1 MKKGNYPTDLRTLF
15 EQVDEEAYY
24 SKNDGKKPLIGI
36 TTYAKEGASCVANL
50 YVNAVIKA
58 GGCPIL
64 IPSCDDVSLLSGIVS
79 RLDGLL
85 LTGGGDIS
93 PLFLGEEPRPELQ
106 DVDLSRD
113 CWEIAVLR
121 MASLRQIP
129 IFGICRGHQ
138 LINAVFGGKNYQ
150 DIPSQHAGDV
160 IQHSQKQPRE
170 FVSHTVMVKSGTLLA
185 SLIGE
190 GRVAVNSIH
199 HQGVEK
205 VAPGFIESAVAPDG
219 VNEGIESETASIFSV
234 QWHPEGLVGGGNE
247 KMLSLF
253 RHLVEEAEIYA
264 RAKDFHFRHVSLDSH
279 CDTAMFFPEKI
290 DIGVRDIRLKVD
302 LPKMVDGKID
312 AECMVAYLPQKD
324 RDAAALCVATQQ
336 ADAILK
342 ELKRQ
347 ISLHPDKVGLALS
360 EKDLVDLKQK
370 GKKAVFLGIENG
382 YAIGKDIENLSR
394 FRDQGVVYM
403 ALCHNKNND
412 ICDSAGDMPEHHGL
426 SDFGKEVVKEM
437 NRIGMMVDLSHASEK
452 SFYDALEVS
461 ALPIIASHSSCRA
474 ICDHRRN
481 LTDEQI
487 IALSRKG
494 GVVQIC
500 LYSDFLSATGNA
512 DVKCIVDHIN
522 HVVELVGVDYV
533 GIGSDFDGGGGIPGC
548 DAANE
553 LINITKELIRLGYS
567 ENDLAKI
574 WGGNFLR
581 VMSLVQQN
589 CGCAH

>member
-1 MKKGNYPTDLRTLF
+1 MEKGNYPTDLDSLF
-15 EQVDEEAYY
+15 RIIDEEICC
-24 SKNDGKKPLIGI
+24 SEDSKKPLIGI
-36 TTYAKEGASCVANL
+36 TTYTKEGASCVANL
-50 YVNAVIKA
+50 YVNSVIQA
-58 GGCPIL
+58 GGSPVL
-64 IPSCDDVSLLSGIVS
+64 IPLCDDIALLSGIVA

-93 PLFLGEEPRPELQ
+93 PLFLNEEPHPKLQ

-150 DIPSQHAGDV
+150 DIPSQHLGEI

-170 FVSHTVMVKSGTLLA
+170 FVSHTVTVKSDTLLA

-190 GRVAVNSIH
+190 GRIAVNSIH
-199 HQGVEK
+199 HQGVWE

-219 VNEGIESETASIFSV
+219 VNEGMESKTTSIFSV
-234 QWHPEGLVGGGNE
+234 QWHPEGLVCAGNK
-247 KMLSLF
+247 KMLNLF
-253 RHLVEEAEIYA
+253 VHLVKEAEIYA
-264 RAKDFHFRHVSLDSH
+264 RAKNFHLRHVSLDSH
-279 CDTAMFFPEKI
+279 CDTPMFFPEKI
-290 DIGVRDIRLKVD
+290 DIGVRDTRLKVD
-302 LPKMVDGKID
+302 LPKMRDGQID
-312 AECMVAYLPQKD
+312 AECMVAYLPQRE
-324 RDAAALCVATQQ
+324 RDDVALEAATRK
-336 ADAILK
+336 ADAILN
-342 ELKRQ
+342 ELKHQ
-347 ISLHPDKVGLALS
+347 ISVHRDKVGQAFS
-360 EKDLVDLKQK
+360 RKDLIELKHA

-382 YAIGKDIENLSR
+382 YAIGKDISNLSR
-394 FRDQGVVYM
+394 FRDMGVVYM
-403 ALCHNKNND
+403 TLCHNGNND
-412 ICDSAGDMPEHHGL
+412 ICDSASGEPEHNGL
-426 SDFGKEVVKEM
+426 SDFGKSVVREM

-461 ALPIIASHSSCRA
+461 SAPIIASHSSCRA

-487 IALSRKG
+487 VALARHG

-500 LYSDFLSATGNA
+500 LYLNFLTSKENA
-512 DVKCIVDHIN
+512 DVKCIVEHIN
-522 HVVELVGVDYV
+522 HVVKLVGVDYV

-553 LINITKELIRLGYS
+553 LINITKELIRQGYS

-581 VMSLVQQN
+581 VMDQVQRV
-589 CGCAH
+589 C